1 MVLVDKRWLLQKQNG
16 IGALSVG
23 PEMGISKQSRGE
35 LNHHEM
41 EIKLI
46 LDNNQLTKL
55 ACQTTHTDAI
65 LPENGKILT

>member
-1 MVLVDKRWLLQKQNG
+1 MVLVDERWHLQKQNG
-16 IGALSVG
+16 IAALSVG

-46 LDNNQLTKL
+46 LDINELTKTS
-55 ACQTTHTDAI
+55 ASNDAYRC
-65 LPENGKILT
+65 NHA